1 MSFALIVTVCTA
13 LAGGT
18 DKCDEYVTDS
28 GFPTI
33 EDCVVAMDLVA
44 PVTAPDRFSGCR
56 WLDDSDLP
64 ALRLEDEQ

>member
-13 LAGGT
+13 LAGGA

-33 EDCVVAMDLVA
+33 EDCVVAMDAA
-44 PVTAPDRFSGCR
+44 PANTPDRFSGCVWIEDR
-56 WLDDSDLP
+56 DIP
-64 ALRLEDEQ
+64 ALRAEESQ